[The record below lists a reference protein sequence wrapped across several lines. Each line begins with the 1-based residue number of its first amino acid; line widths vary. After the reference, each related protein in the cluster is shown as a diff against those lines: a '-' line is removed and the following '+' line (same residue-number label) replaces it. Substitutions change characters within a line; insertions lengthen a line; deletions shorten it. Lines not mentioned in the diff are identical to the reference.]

1 MTIRELANE
10 AAKAGKL
17 DARIVIRNEKDE
29 HDANLVTF
37 LYKTDSNIVTHQKLF
52 NTSRPIVIIE

>member
-17 DARIVIRNEKDE
+17 DAKIVVHTAKSERNLERLAFTFIPAKKPIKDI
-29 HDANLVTF
+29 LV
-37 LYKTDSNIVTHQKLF
+37 
-52 NTSRPIVIIE
+52 IECLED

>member
-17 DARIVIRNEKDE
+17 DARIVIRNGKDE

-37 LYKTDSNIVTHQKLF
+37 LYKTDSNIVTCQKLF
-52 NTSRPIVIIE
+52 IGSRPIVIIE